1 MDEKQLELLIETAER
16 AKVNAKDIKEVKQT
30 LEGQNEILKT
40 VREIAT
46 EIKYMRRDYE
56 TLAKTHEK
64 EVTALDKR
72 IEDIEKKPAKKF
84 EQIEMLILTGTVTA
98 VLGYIL
104 GHIGF

>member
-1 MDEKQLELLIETAER
+1 MNEKHIEMLVEVNERSKTNANDIQEMKKELETNNQIVL
-16 AKVNAKDIKEVKQT
+16 VVK
-30 LEGQNEILKT
+30 
-40 VREIAT
+40 EIAT

-64 EVTALDKR
+64 EVNALDKR
-72 IEDIEKKPAKKF
+72 IGDIEKKPAKKY
-84 EQIEMLILTGTVTA
+84 EQIEMLILTGIVTA